1 MSLQGQVALVTG
13 GASGIGEAIAKRLAA
28 EGAHVCIADVDAIGG
43 RRVLSEIE
51 AVKGSAIFVEA
62 DISEPEGAD
71 LALEAPLAKW
81 GRLDLLVNNAGV
93 AYAHGV
99 SSWDD
104 SDATWDRIL
113 AVNLKGH
120 FLCARRAVPELLK
133 TGGNIVNIAS
143 VAGEITCAGVHYSA
157 SKGGA
162 VSFTKAL
169 AAELAPHGVR
179 VNAIG
184 PGLMRTPMSMAGSEE
199 ENEARLRDFESRIP
213 MGRAGLPE
221 DIAGVVVFLA
231 SADAAYITGQHL
243 CVDGGFLAQK

>member
-1 MSLQGQVALVTG
+1 MGLKERVAIVTG
-13 GASGIGEAIAKRLAA
+13 GGSGIGEAIAKRLAA
-28 EGAHVCIADVDAIGG
+28 EGAQVCVVDWDAIGG
-43 RRVLSEIE
+43 RRVVEEIE
-51 AVKGSAIFVEA
+51 AAEGAATFVEA
-62 DISEPEGAD
+62 DISTGEGAD
-71 LALEAPLAKW
+71 RAVEVARSTW

-93 AYAHGV
+93 AYAEGAT
-99 SSWDD
+99 SWDD
-104 SDATWDRIL
+104 SDETWDRIL

-120 FLCARRAVPELLK
+120 FLCARRAIPELLK
-133 TGGNIVNIAS
+133 TRGNIVNIAS

-169 AAELAPHGVR
+169 ASELAPLGVR

-184 PGLMRTPMSMAGSEE
+184 PGLMRTPMSMAGTED
-199 ENEARLRDFESRIP
+199 ENAARLRDFESRIP
-213 MGRAGLPE
+213 LGRAGLPE

-231 SADAAYITGQHL
+231 GEDAAYITGQHL

>member
-1 MSLQGQVALVTG
+1 MGLKERVAIVTG
-13 GASGIGEAIAKRLAA
+13 GGSGIGEAIAKRLAA
-28 EGAHVCIADVDAIGG
+28 EGARVCVVDVDATGG
-43 RRVLSEIE
+43 RRVVEEIE
-51 AVKGSAIFVEA
+51 AAAGTATFVEA
-62 DISEPEGAD
+62 DISTAMGAD
-71 LALEAPLAKW
+71 RAVEVAQSTW

-93 AYAHGV
+93 AYAEGAT
-99 SSWDD
+99 SWDD
-104 SDATWDRIL
+104 SDETWDRIL

-120 FLCARRAVPELLK
+120 FLCARRAIPELLK
-133 TGGNIVNIAS
+133 TRGNIVNIAS

-169 AAELAPHGVR
+169 ASELAPLGVR

-184 PGLMRTPMSMAGSEE
+184 PGLMRTPMSMAGTDDQ
-199 ENEARLRDFESRIP
+199 NAARLRDFESRIP
-213 MGRAGLPE
+213 LGRAGLPE

-231 SADAAYITGQHL
+231 GEDAAYITGQHL